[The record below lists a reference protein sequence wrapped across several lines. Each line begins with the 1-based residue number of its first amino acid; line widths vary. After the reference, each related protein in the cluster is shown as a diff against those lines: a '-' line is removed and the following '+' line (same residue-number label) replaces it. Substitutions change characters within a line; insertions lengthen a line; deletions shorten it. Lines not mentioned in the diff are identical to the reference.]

1 MNTKAGGGRAHCDFE
16 ATFQLLGRKYVL
28 QLLRALVEA
37 SPRRFNELG
46 EAVGANTATLTDRLR
61 SLERLGLV
69 RREVIRVIPRRVEYA
84 LTPMGR
90 DLVKLFTPMLR
101 WRAKYS
107 A

>member
-1 MNTKAGGGRAHCDFE
+1 
-16 ATFQLLGRKYVL
+16 
-28 QLLRALVEA
+28 
-37 SPRRFNELG
+37 
-46 EAVGANTATLTDRLR
+46 VGANTATLTDRLR
-61 SLERLGLV
+61 QLERLGLV

-107 A
+107 G